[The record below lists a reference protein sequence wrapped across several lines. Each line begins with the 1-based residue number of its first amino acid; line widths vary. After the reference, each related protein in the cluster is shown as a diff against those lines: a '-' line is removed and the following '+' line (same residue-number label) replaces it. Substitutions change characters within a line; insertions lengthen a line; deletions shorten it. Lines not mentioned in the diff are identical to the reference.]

1 MLLGMAPVVTV
12 VAQTSLGW
20 SPAWPCP
27 RPPSTWPAGAPSGPT
42 GSEPGPRQA
51 LIRQLQE
58 SDRLKRDLLA
68 TVSHELKTPLTV
80 ILGTL
85 GTLSRRG
92 AALDPAER
100 REFVDMTVRQGTRLK
115 ELIEQLLLA
124 ARFEQTGQEPA
135 ARPLVAAAR
144 LAHPERELVLHAREA
159 LPVRAAP
166 EAVLQVLGNLLD
178 NAAKYSPDWSPV
190 RLEVTRYGP
199 QAVLAVEATGPG
211 GRAPTASA
219 SSSASPSSTRG
230 PPGGPAGVGL
240 GLYIARRLAQDQDG
254 ELLLADPTPPSHG
267 ARFELRLPL
276 AERSPGR
283 SPVLANAASR
293 R

>member
-166 EAVLQVLGNLLD
+166 
-178 NAAKYSPDWSPV
+178 
-190 RLEVTRYGP
+190 R
-199 QAVLAVEATGPG
+199 
-211 GRAPTASA
+211 
-219 SSSASPSSTRG
+219 PSSRCWATCSTTR
-230 PPGGPAGVGL
+230 PS
-240 GLYIARRLAQDQDG
+240 
-254 ELLLADPTPPSHG
+254 TPPTG
-267 ARFELRLPL
+267 ARCGWR
-276 AERSPGR
+276 
-283 SPVLANAASR
+283 
-293 R
+293 